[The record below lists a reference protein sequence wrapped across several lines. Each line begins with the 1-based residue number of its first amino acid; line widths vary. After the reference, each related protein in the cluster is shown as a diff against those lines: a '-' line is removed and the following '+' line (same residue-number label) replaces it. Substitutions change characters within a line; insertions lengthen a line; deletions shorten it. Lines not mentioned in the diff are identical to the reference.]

1 MWALSNLCRGKNPPP
16 DFTKVIS
23 QDKHV
28 SMVTAHLYMPYLFF
42 RGHTLL
48 SVYPHWETDP
58 LNLIPTCVLP
68 PHGSNLFFF
77 QVSPCLSVLSWL
89 LFVNDTDILADA
101 CWALSYL
108 SDGPNDKI
116 QAVIDSGVCRR
127 LVELLM

>member
-1 MWALSNLCRGKNPPP
+1 MRLLLFHLENSGTEFNTNISPRPP
-16 DFTKVIS
+16 
-23 QDKHV
+23 
-28 SMVTAHLYMPYLFF
+28 
-42 RGHTLL
+42 
-48 SVYPHWETDP
+48 
-58 LNLIPTCVLP
+58 
-68 PHGSNLFFF
+68 